1 MPNKTFL
8 QMFACRIAFVF
19 LSLVAV
25 IQARADSTGLG
36 QGLVPGG
43 LFYQWYQGAW
53 NSLPNLSAQTPA
65 GYGIASGFDLSVIPA
80 SQNFAVSYQGYIDI
94 AVAGQFKFYTTSDD
108 GSALYIGDSPI
119 PVVNND
125 GLHGMQTR
133 WGSVVLQPGRYA
145 FRVVFFQQGG
155 AEGLSVGYTTP
166 DGFSGA
172 IPFANLSYD
181 PALLPAPLEPDLPT
195 GNLYPGLAYGYYQ
208 GDWSQLPPFDSLQPF
223 FQGVSPGFDIT
234 DRLGNY
240 SYAFRHQGY
249 LVVPEDGLYTFY
261 LASDDGSALYIGNQ
275 KLINNDGLHALREFS
290 ASILLK
296 AGVHRI
302 TSAFFQEWG
311 DAALNVQWSGPS
323 FAKSAI
329 PPEALLYSVDML
341 PPLIQPDTPKGPL
354 LPQLAYRYYEGN
366 WWALPDF
373 KSLQPKSLGTAASID
388 LTPAARNWEYGLSF
402 TGYINVPKD
411 GVYRFYTTSDDGSR
425 LWIGGTAVVN
435 NDGPHGPVRA
445 YGSIALAAGIHAIRV
460 DYFQAWGGQQLSV
473 EYRTPDGTV
482 QVVPLGSLFHSADQL
497 PPLIDAVP
505 APANIQNGLA
515 YAYVEGWFTTLSPM
529 QAATP
534 RSHGVVGHFTL
545 DPRGR
550 DNGYG
555 FVYDG
560 YINVPEDGYYQFST
574 ESDDGSRL
582 WIGDTLVVD
591 NDGLHADQT
600 VYGSIGLKAGLHS
613 IRVAYLQYGGVGIL
627 HVGYQ
632 TPSGATGEIPAAWLQ
647 HSAVQFP
654 TLQAATQP
662 PASVKP
668 GVAYRYY
675 EGAWPSLPDFTTLTP
690 VGLGAVSNFSL
701 ESAASQVN
709 YGFSFDGYIQ
719 VPVDGFYDFYTN
731 SDDGS
736 RLWIDGTLVV
746 DNDGLH
752 ASQDALGNVGLAAG
766 WHRIRVGFFQR
777 WGLEILSVS
786 WTVPGG
792 QRSAI
797 PNSALIFDPSSLP
810 TLQAP
815 VAAGNALVSGL
826 QYAYYEWNQ
835 SQPAWMVLPDLTK
848 LTPNKTGTVASF
860 DITPR
865 KRDNYYA
872 FRFTGYINIPEYGY
886 YTFFTASDDGSR
898 LYIDNQLVVNND
910 GLHPLLKLSGRIG
923 LEPGYHAITVD
934 FFQWA
939 VDQVLNVSYA
949 GPHFAEYPVTTS
961 VLFQL
966 APNRNGDTGNPGP
979 IAGPSALT
987 GILPLMPVPD
997 QASTGIGAGQ
1007 GVAINVIAND
1017 LDPNGD
1023 VPILLGID
1031 SSKGLGAA
1039 VANQT
1044 TGSLVYYPPLGFV
1057 GQDQLSYTVADRLG
1071 GVANGQVTIQVGA
1084 GVNPLMSAA
1093 DAVRFLT
1100 QATFGP
1106 TKASIA
1112 DVMQKGPEAWIN
1124 EQLALPPTTQADA
1137 LNSMILPGELPSVRQ
1152 LRVRAW
1158 LDRAVNA
1165 PDQLRQRVAFA
1176 LSEIVVI
1183 SDVGNVLSTDVG
1195 APGAADYYDL
1205 LLRDAFGSYRQ
1216 LLGDVTLHPAM
1227 GLFLNMAGNAKADPT
1242 RGTVADENY
1251 AREIMQLFS
1260 VGLWSLGQDGHR
1272 LVDANGQAIP
1282 TYAESDVM
1290 GLAKVFT
1297 GWNFAATSGV
1307 NSYTSPMALNP
1318 SLHDDSQKTVLG
1330 GAVIPAGQGATADL
1344 QQALNVIAA
1353 HPNLPPF
1360 IARRLIQRLVTSNP
1374 SPAYIGRVASAFSS
1388 SGLNLGVAVKAIL
1401 LDPEARTA
1409 PAVLSTGVA
1418 ASDGKVR
1425 EPLLQLTALWR
1436 GLGIAPTA
1444 TRLRL
1449 AQLAPLGQ
1457 TPLSAPTV
1465 FNFFMPDYQ
1474 SPGTIANLRLYSPEL
1489 QILDEKQVMG
1499 SASVIDDWTLGASA
1513 NYNLSM
1519 ELAYVQASA
1528 NKATGHLNLLFMG
1541 NQMSGTMQQVIANTM
1556 FNGTGLGSNYS
1567 DSDRQTR
1574 MLGAVYLILTSPEF
1588 QTER

>member
-1 MPNKTFL
+1 MHNKTML
-8 QMFACRIAFVF
+8 QRLLAPIALIF
-19 LSLVAV
+19 LSLAV
-25 IQARADSTGLG
+25 VTQVRADSA
-36 QGLVPGG
+36 GLVVSGG
-43 LFYQWYQGAW
+43 LYYQWYQGAW
-53 NSLPNLSAQTPA
+53 TSLPNLSAQTPA
-65 GYGIASGFDLSVIPA
+65 GYGVASGFDLSVIPA

-94 AVAGQFKFYTTSDD
+94 AVAGQYSFYTTSDD
-108 GSALYIGDSPI
+108 GSALYIGNMTLPL
-119 PVVNND
+119 VNND

-133 WGSVVLQPGRYA
+133 WGSIVLQPGRYA
-145 FRVVFFQQGG
+145 FRVDFFQLGG
-155 AEGLSVGYTTP
+155 GEGLAVGYTSPNGVTA
-166 DGFSGA
+166 A
-172 IPFANLSYD
+172 IPFASLSYD
-181 PALLPAPLEPDLPT
+181 TARLPAPLEPDLPT
-195 GNLYPGLAYGYYQ
+195 GNLYPGLAYGYYE
-208 GDWSQLPPFDSLQPF
+208 GDWSQLPAFDSLQPV
-223 FQGVSPGFDIT
+223 FQGVSPSFDLT
-234 DRLGNY
+234 DRLRDY
-240 SYAFRHQGY
+240 TYAFRHQGY

-275 KLINNDGLHALREFS
+275 KLINNDGLHALREYS
-290 ASILLK
+290 VSILLK

-311 DAALNVQWSGPS
+311 GASLTVQWSGPS

-329 PPEALLYSVDML
+329 SVGALLHTVDML
-341 PPLIQPDTPKGPL
+341 PPLTPPDKPKGPL
-354 LPQLAYRYYEGN
+354 LPKLAYRYYEGD
-366 WWALPDF
+366 WSALPDF
-373 KSLQPKSLGTAASID
+373 TTLQPKSLGTAGSID
-388 LTPAARNWEYGLSF
+388 LTPAARSWEYGLSF
-402 TGYINVPKD
+402 TGYINVPQD

-435 NDGPHGPVRA
+435 NDGPHGAVRA
-445 YGSIALAAGIHAIRV
+445 YGSIALAAGIHALRV
-460 DYFQAWGGQQLSV
+460 DYFQGWGGQQLSV

-482 QVVPLGSLFHSADQL
+482 QVLPPTALYHTADQL

-505 APANIQNGLA
+505 VPAGIQNGLA

-534 RSHGVVGHFTL
+534 RLHGVVDHFTL

-550 DNGYG
+550 DTGYG

-560 YINVPEDGYYQFST
+560 YINVPEDGFYRFST

-591 NDGLHADQT
+591 SDGLHADQT
-600 VYGSIGLKAGLHS
+600 VYGGIGLKAGLHP
-613 IRVAYLQYGGVGIL
+613 IRVAFFQYGGAEIL

-632 TPSGATGEIPAAWLQ
+632 TPSGASGEIPAAWLQ
-647 HSAVQFP
+647 HTAAQLP
-654 TLQAATQP
+654 TLQAATQL

-675 EGAWPSLPDFTTLTP
+675 EGAWSALPDFTTLTP
-690 VGLGAVSNFSL
+690 VGLGAVSNFTL
-701 ESAASQVN
+701 ETAASQVN
-709 YGFSFDGYIQ
+709 YGFSFDGYMQI
-719 VPVDGFYDFYTN
+719 PADGFYEFYTN

-736 RLWIDGTLVV
+736 RLWIDDTLVA

-752 ASQDALGNVGLAAG
+752 AAQDALGNVGLAAG

-777 WGLEILSVS
+777 TGAEILSVS
-786 WTVPGG
+786 WAIPGG
-792 QRSAI
+792 QRTAI
-797 PNSALIFDPSSLP
+797 PNSALAFDPSSLP

-826 QYAYYEWNQ
+826 QYAYYEWKQNQ
-835 SQPAWMVLPDLTK
+835 AAWMVLPDLTN
-848 LTPNKTGTVASF
+848 LTPTTTGTVASF

-865 KRDNYYA
+865 QRDNYYA
-872 FRFTGYINIPEYGY
+872 FRFTGYINVPEYGY

-898 LYIDNQLVVNND
+898 LYIDKQLVVDND
-910 GLHPLLKLSGRIG
+910 GLHPLRKLSGRIG

-939 VDQVLNVSYA
+939 GDQILNVSYA
-949 GPHFAEYPVTTS
+949 GPHFAEFPLTPS

-966 APNRNGDTGNPGP
+966 APNRNGDAGNPGP
-979 IAGPSALT
+979 LAGPSALAAV
-987 GILPLMPVPD
+987 LPLKPVPD

-1007 GVAINVIAND
+1007 GVVINVIAND

-1023 VPILLGID
+1023 VPILLGIN
-1031 SSKGLGAA
+1031 SANGLGAA

-1044 TGSLVYYPPLGFV
+1044 TGTLVYYPPLGFV
-1057 GQDQLSYTVADRLG
+1057 GQDQLSYSVGDRLG

-1112 DVMQKGPEAWIN
+1112 DVMQEGPEAWIN
-1124 EQLALPPTTQADA
+1124 EQLALPPTTQANA
-1137 LNSMILPGELPSVRQ
+1137 LNAMSLPGELPSVRQ

-1158 LDRAVNA
+1158 LDRAVSA

-1183 SDVGNVLSTDVG
+1183 SDVGNLLSTDAG
-1195 APGAADYYDL
+1195 APGAANYYDL

-1216 LLGDVTLHPAM
+1216 LLADVTLHPAM
-1227 GLFLNMAGNAKADPT
+1227 GLFLNMAGNAKADP
-1242 RGTVADENY
+1242 RIGTVADENY

-1260 VGLWSLGQDGHR
+1260 VGLWKLGQDGHR
-1272 LVDANGQAIP
+1272 LLAANGQAIP
-1282 TYAESDVM
+1282 TYTESDVM

-1297 GWNFAATSGV
+1297 GWNFAATAGV
-1307 NSYTSPMALNP
+1307 NSYTLPMVLNP
-1318 SLHDDSQKTVLG
+1318 SQHDDGQKNLLG
-1330 GAVIPAGQGATADL
+1330 GAVIPAGQGGTADL
-1344 QQALNVIAA
+1344 QQALDIIAA

-1374 SPAYIGRVASAFSS
+1374 SPAYIGRVAAAFSS

-1409 PAVLSTGVA
+1409 PAVLNNGVA

-1436 GLGIAPTA
+1436 GLGITPTA
-1444 TRLRL
+1444 PRLRL
-1449 AQLAPLGQ
+1449 DQLAPLGQ
-1457 TPLSAPTV
+1457 TPLSAPSV
-1465 FNFFMPDYQ
+1465 FNFFTPDYQ
-1474 SPGTIANLRLYSPEL
+1474 SPGTIANLGLYSPEL

-1499 SASVIDDWTLGASA
+1499 SASVIDEWTLGASA
-1513 NYNLSM
+1513 KYNLSM
-1519 ELAYVQASA
+1519 ELAYAQASA
-1528 NKATGHLNLLFMG
+1528 NKATSHLNLLFMG
-1541 NQMSGTMQQVIANTM
+1541 NQMSGTMQQAIANTM
-1556 FNGTGLGSNYS
+1556 FNGTGLGGNYS
-1567 DSDRQTR
+1567 DSDRITR